1 MIILPTNSMN
11 LTIFSP
17 GNLLYTFTA
26 CPFSD
31 LDLCYQDPIP
41 SYEAVQIKGELE
53 DSNLPFIVELV
64 NWQRMRQ
71 AFREAIQKDLVMVSP
86 LAG

>member
-1 MIILPTNSMN
+1 MN

-64 NWQRMRQ
+64 N
-71 AFREAIQKDLVMVSP
+71 
-86 LAG
+86 